1 MSETDVC
8 QYCLRSGREGH
19 TPDCKYMLA
28 QKRLLEAGTNQV
40 LAEQVLA
47 GDAQPL
53 TAPELGWRPPPTIG
67 DVVADLVVAARTKP
81 TNPKDAVGVLKYAM
95 SYVSAPVLAEIAVG
109 MTEGGHKYG
118 RHNYRVIG
126 VRGSI
131 YYDATMRH
139 LMQWWEGEDL
149 DPDSGLSHITK
160 AITSLVVL
168 RDAMIQEMFNDDR
181 PPKTKT
187 DWVVDVNSRTKALDA
202 KYPTKVPSYTEI
214 KS

>member
-1 MSETDVC
+1 MSMSDVC
-8 QYCLRSGREGH
+8 QYCLRSGRLIETGGH
-19 TPDCKYMLA
+19 APGCKYG
-28 QKRLLEAGTNQV
+28 EAKEI
-40 LAEQVLA
+40 LAEIKA
-47 GDAQPL
+47 GPQRWKPANDNTKPINPQDM
-53 TAPELGWRPPPTIG
+53 TPT
-67 DVVADLVVAARTKP
+67 TKP

-126 VRGSI
+126 VRASI

-168 RDAMIQEMFNDDR
+168 RDAMIQEMFTDDR
-181 PPKTKT
+181 PPTGAR
-187 DWVVDVNSRTKALDA
+187 DWADDANKRTKALDA
-202 KYPTKVPSYTEI
+202 KYPNKVPSYTEVNNI
-214 KS
+214 K